1 MVGREASGD
10 DNYPLGPALEF
21 LRQMSGLNHAL
32 ERLSSRMER
41 TLGITAQQRLIIR
54 CIGKYPGI
62 TGGQLATLLHLDPGT
77 ISASLRRLSA
87 KRLLARRVDPRDK
100 RRSALEL
107 TARGRAID
115 RPTRGTVEHAV
126 ERLLDQVGA
135 ADIATTRSV
144 LAQLSGLVESTA
156 NRSRVAKSLRSNAA
170 GASR

>member
-1 MVGREASGD
+1 MVGREGNGD
-10 DNYPLGPALEF
+10 DKFPLGPALEF

-41 TLGITAQQRLIIR
+41 TLGVTAQQRLIIR

-62 TGGQLATLLHLDPGT
+62 TGGELASLLHLDPGT
-77 ISASLRRLSA
+77 ISASLRRLGA
-87 KRLLARRVDPRDK
+87 KRILARRADPRDK
-100 RRSALEL
+100 RRSAIGL

-115 RPTRGTVEHAV
+115 RPTKGTVEHAV

-144 LAQLSGLVESTA
+144 LAQLSGLVEATGKP
-156 NRSRVAKSLRSNAA
+156 SRVTKSLRSSPA